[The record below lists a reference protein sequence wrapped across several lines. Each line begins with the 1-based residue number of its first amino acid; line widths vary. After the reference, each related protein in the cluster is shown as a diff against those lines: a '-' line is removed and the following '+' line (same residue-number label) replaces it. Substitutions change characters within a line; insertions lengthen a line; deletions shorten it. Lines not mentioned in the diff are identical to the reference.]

1 MVAGPRTA
9 SEKTTLRLRALGH
22 PVQMIDASTRRLIA
36 KRFPTSGQRLHARW
50 KLAYDPAYAAARKL
64 IDGSPLP
71 VLDIGCGLGLLAH
84 FLHATDALP
93 GYVGVDHDERKID
106 AARLAAEHAGMSH
119 DIELHHADAA
129 SLPPHDGHVVLLDI
143 LHYLPKDRQAGLLAP
158 ALMHLA
164 EDGLLIIRNVLRE
177 PTWRFHATR
186 VEEFFLKNS
195 GWIPGGA
202 QYYPSAEEIRGP
214 LERHGLKVEITA
226 LHGRTPYNSYLIVA
240 RR

>member
-1 MVAGPRTA
+1 M
-9 SEKTTLRLRALGH
+9 LGH
-22 PVQMIDASTRRLIA
+22 AERMIDVSTRRLIA

-50 KLAYDPAYAAARKL
+50 KLAYDPAYAATREL
-64 IDGSPLP
+64 LDGSPLP

-106 AARLAAEHAGMSH
+106 AARQAIERGGLSR

-143 LHYLPKDRQAGLLAP
+143 LHYLPRERQSDLLAT
-158 ALMHLA
+158 AMMHLA
-164 EDGLLIIRNVLRE
+164 EDGILIIRNVLRE
-177 PTWRFHATR
+177 PSWRFHATR

-195 GWIPGGA
+195 GWIPVGA
-202 QYYPSAEEIRGP
+202 QHYPSAEEIRGP
-214 LERHGLKVEITA
+214 LERHGLKVAITS